1 MKNIFIAGNVGKSA
15 ETRQTPAG
23 QSVTS
28 WTVAVEER
36 IGQEKVTFW
45 FDCVMWGTRGEKVAP
60 YITKGGKVA
69 VSGDLTRRE
78 YEGKTYLGV
87 KVDQVT
93 LMGGGAD
100 RSDEPRADARKADPA
115 RASDYD
121 DEIPF

>member
-15 ETRQTPAG
+15 ETRQTQSG

-28 WTVAVEER
+28 WTVAVEDR
-36 IGQEKVTFW
+36 SGQEKVTFW

-100 RSDEPRADARKADPA
+100 KSGEPKSEGRREEPA
-115 RASDYD
+115 RASSFD